1 MGGSRDSL
9 EGLILAERREAGWRR
24 AEAAALI
31 VLIALLVWVGFLV
44 WQVRGLADFDMS
56 KF

>member
-1 MGGSRDSL
+1 MAGSRDSL
-9 EGLILAERREAGWRR
+9 QDRMLADQREQRWLR
-24 AEAAALI
+24 AEAAALV
-31 VLIALLVWVGFLV
+31 VLLAMLVWVGFLV